1 MHMIKSFVGFMQE
14 GGFFMYP
21 ILLVLTVGLSI
32 SLERFLYLT
41 NTKKANLKTWNQML
55 PLIEQGR
62 FNEAMGAASA
72 SDAAVGKILAYGLSR
87 LAATRR
93 RSDIETAM
101 EEGLMETIPRLE
113 KRTHYLATFAN
124 ISTLLGLL
132 GTVTGL
138 IEAFAAVANADPAQ
152 KAELLSASIS
162 VAMNCT
168 AFGLGAAIP
177 MMLIYSFL
185 QSKTTE
191 LVDSLEMVAVKFLNL
206 LQEQA
211 TAPAPAQPQPRAH
224 SQVSGKI
231 A

>member
-1 MHMIKSFVGFMQE
+1 MHIVNSIAGFMQE

-21 ILLVLTVGLSI
+21 ILLVLALGLAI
-32 SLERFLYLT
+32 AIERFLYLSS
-41 NTKKANLKTWNQML
+41 TKSSNIKTWKEML
-55 PLIEQGR
+55 PLIEKGK
-62 FNEAMGAASA
+62 FGEATNLAADS
-72 SDAAVGKILAYGLSR
+72 SAAVGKILAYGLSR
-87 LAATRR
+87 LKSSQQRDR
-93 RSDIETAM
+93 IETAM
-101 EEGLMETIPRLE
+101 EEGLMEIVPRLE

-168 AFGLGAAIP
+168 AFGLGTAIP
-177 MMLIYSFL
+177 LMLLYSFL

-191 LVDSLEMVAVKFLNL
+191 LVDSLEMVSVKFLNI
-206 LQEQA
+206 LQEQ
-211 TAPAPAQPQPRAH
+211 PAQPQVGGDGNA
-224 SQVSGKI
+224 

>member
-1 MHMIKSFVGFMQE
+1 MHIINSFVNFMQE

-21 ILLVLTVGLSI
+21 ILLVLALGLAI
-32 SLERFLYLT
+32 ALERFLYLS
-41 NTKKANLKTWNQML
+41 NTKRSNLKTWNKML
-55 PLIEQGR
+55 PLLEKGR
-62 FNEAMGAASA
+62 YNDAMGAAADSK
-72 SDAAVGKILAYGLSR
+72 AAVGKIMAYGLSR
-87 LAATRR
+87 LNSSRR
-93 RSDIETAM
+93 RTDVETAM
-101 EEGLMETIPRLE
+101 EEGLMEIVPRLE

-162 VAMNCT
+162 IAMNCT

-191 LVDSLEMVAVKFLNL
+191 LVDSLEMVSVKFLNM
-206 LQEQA
+206 LQEQS
-211 TAPAPAQPQPRAH
+211 TLQ
-224 SQVSGKI
+224 SQNQKDGK
-231 A
+231 AA

>member
-1 MHMIKSFVGFMQE
+1 MQE

-21 ILLVLTVGLSI
+21 ILLVLALGIAISI
-32 SLERFLYLT
+32 ERFLYLS
-41 NTKKANLKTWNQML
+41 NTKKSNIKTWNQML
-55 PLIEQGR
+55 PLIEKGR
-62 FNEAMGAASA
+62 FNEAMTAAADS
-72 SDAAVGKILAYGLSR
+72 SAAVGKILAYGLSR
-87 LAATRR
+87 LISTRQR
-93 RSDIETAM
+93 VAIETAM
-101 EEGLMETIPRLE
+101 EEGLMEIVPRLE

-168 AFGLGAAIP
+168 AFGLGSAIP
-177 MMLIYSFL
+177 LMLIYSFL
-185 QSKTTE
+185 QSKTAE
-191 LVDSLEMVAVKFLNL
+191 LVDSLEMVSVKFLNI
-206 LQEQA
+206 LQEPNLQK
-211 TAPAPAQPQPRAH
+211 QPNKDG
-224 SQVSGKI
+224 SI

>member
-1 MHMIKSFVGFMQE
+1 MHIVNSIVGFMQE

-21 ILLVLTVGLSI
+21 ILLVLALGLAI
-32 SLERFLYLT
+32 AAERFLYLSST
-41 NTKKANLKTWNQML
+41 RSSNIKTWKQML
-55 PLIEQGR
+55 PLIEKGK
-62 FNEAMGAASA
+62 FGEAMKAAADS
-72 SDAAVGKILAYGLSR
+72 SAAVAKILAYGLSR
-87 LAATRR
+87 LKSSRQRDA
-93 RSDIETAM
+93 IETAM
-101 EEGLMETIPRLE
+101 EEGLMEIVPRLE

-177 MMLIYSFL
+177 LMLIYSFL

-191 LVDSLEMVAVKFLNL
+191 LVDSLEMVSVKFLNM
-206 LQEQA
+206 LQEQTVQQQA
-211 TAPAPAQPQPRAH
+211 RKDGTTA
-224 SQVSGKI
+224 
-231 A
+231 

>member
-1 MHMIKSFVGFMQE
+1 MHLINAFVGFMQE

-21 ILLVLTVGLSI
+21 ILLVLTLGLSI

-41 NTKKANLKTWNQML
+41 NVKKSNLRVWGQML
-55 PLIEQGR
+55 PLIEKGR
-62 FNEAMGAASA
+62 FSEAMGAATA

-87 LAATRR
+87 LNATRR
-93 RSDIETAM
+93 RVDLETAM
-101 EEGLMETIPRLE
+101 EEGLMEIIPRLE

-191 LVDSLEMVAVKFLNL
+191 LVDSLEMVTVKFLNL
-206 LQEQA
+206 LQDQ
-211 TAPAPAQPQPRAH
+211 APAQAPAAASLSER
-224 SQVSGKI
+224 I

>member
-1 MHMIKSFVGFMQE
+1 MYIVNAIAGFMQE

-21 ILLVLTVGLSI
+21 ILLVLSLGLAISI
-32 SLERFLYLT
+32 ERFLYLSS
-41 NTKKANLKTWNQML
+41 TKNSNIKTWKKML
-55 PLIEQGR
+55 PLIEKGK
-62 FNEAMGAASA
+62 FGEAMTTASN
-72 SDAAVGKILAYGLSR
+72 SSAAVGKILAYGLSR
-87 LAATRR
+87 LKSSRQRDA
-93 RSDIETAM
+93 IETAM
-101 EEGLMETIPRLE
+101 EEGLMEIVPRLE

-177 MMLIYSFL
+177 LMLIYSFL

-191 LVDSLEMVAVKFLNL
+191 LVDSLEMVSVKFLNM
-206 LQEQA
+206 LQEQ
-211 TAPAPAQPQPRAH
+211 
-224 SQVSGKI
+224 SGQQQTRQNGS
-231 A
+231 AA

>member
-1 MHMIKSFVGFMQE
+1 MDIYHTLARFMQE

-21 ILLVLTVGLSI
+21 ILLVLALGVAI
-32 SLERFLYLT
+32 AVERFFYLR
-41 NTKKANLKTWNQML
+41 NVKKSNVQVWNRVL
-55 PLIEQGR
+55 PLIQNGQYR
-62 FNEAMGAASA
+62 EAMSAANE
-72 SDAAVGKILAYGLSR
+72 SDAAVSKILSYGLSR
-87 LAATRR
+87 LNAARR
-93 RSDIETAM
+93 RDDIETAM
-101 EEGLMETIPRLE
+101 EEGLMEQIPRLE

-124 ISTLLGLL
+124 IATLLGLL

-138 IEAFAAVANADPAQ
+138 IDAFAAVANADPAQ

-206 LQEQA
+206 LQEQI
-211 TAPAPAQPQPRAH
+211 PQEAAR
-224 SQVSGKI
+224 
-231 A
+231 

>member
-1 MHMIKSFVGFMQE
+1 MHIVNSIVGFMQE

-21 ILLVLTVGLSI
+21 ILLVLALGLAI
-32 SLERFLYLT
+32 AIERFLYLSST
-41 NTKKANLKTWNQML
+41 RSSNIKTWKQML
-55 PLIEQGR
+55 PLIEKGK
-62 FNEAMGAASA
+62 FGEAMAIATDS
-72 SDAAVGKILAYGLSR
+72 SAAVAKILAYGLSR
-87 LAATRR
+87 LKSSRQRDA
-93 RSDIETAM
+93 IETAM
-101 EEGLMETIPRLE
+101 EEGLMEIVPRLE

-168 AFGLGAAIP
+168 AFGLGSAIP
-177 MMLIYSFL
+177 LMLIYSFL

-191 LVDSLEMVAVKFLNL
+191 LVDSLEMVSVKFLNM
-206 LQEQA
+206 LQEQPVQQQA
-211 TAPAPAQPQPRAH
+211 RREGNAA
-224 SQVSGKI
+224 
-231 A
+231 

>member
-1 MHMIKSFVGFMQE
+1 MHIVNSVVGFMQE

-21 ILLVLTVGLSI
+21 ILLVLTLGLAI
-32 SLERFLYLT
+32 AIERFLYLT
-41 NTKKANLKTWNQML
+41 STRNSNIKIWKEML
-55 PLIEQGR
+55 PLIEKGK
-62 FNEAMGAASA
+62 FGEALTTAADSG
-72 SDAAVGKILAYGLSR
+72 AAVGKILAYGLSR
-87 LAATRR
+87 LKSSRQRDA
-93 RSDIETAM
+93 IETAM
-101 EEGLMETIPRLE
+101 EEGLMEIVPRLE

-168 AFGLGAAIP
+168 AFGLGSAIP
-177 MMLIYSFL
+177 LMLLYSFL

-191 LVDSLEMVAVKFLNL
+191 LVDSLEMVSVKFLNI
-206 LQEQA
+206 LQEQSVQQQA
-211 TAPAPAQPQPRAH
+211 RREGSTA
-224 SQVSGKI
+224 
-231 A
+231 

>member
-1 MHMIKSFVGFMQE
+1 MHIVNSIVGFMQE

-21 ILLVLTVGLSI
+21 ILLVLALGLAI
-32 SLERFLYLT
+32 AVERFLYLSST
-41 NTKKANLKTWNQML
+41 RSSNIKTWKQML
-55 PLIEQGR
+55 PLIEKGK
-62 FNEAMGAASA
+62 FGEAMTAAADS
-72 SDAAVGKILAYGLSR
+72 SAAVGKILAYGLSR
-87 LAATRR
+87 LKSSRHRDA
-93 RSDIETAM
+93 IETAM
-101 EEGLMETIPRLE
+101 EEGLMEIVPRLE

-177 MMLIYSFL
+177 LMLIYSFL

-191 LVDSLEMVAVKFLNL
+191 LVDSLEMVSVKFLNM
-206 LQEQA
+206 LQEQSHQQQA
-211 TAPAPAQPQPRAH
+211 RKDGSTA
-224 SQVSGKI
+224 
-231 A
+231 